1 MKYTRE
7 QLIEELKNRGIS
19 EEYWAMILDFWEKRE
34 KSCFSFFE
42 LYSRSAVFDLVKKC
56 HLRTGLPFA

>member
-34 KSCFSFFE
+34 NPAS
-42 LYSRSAVFDLVKKC
+42 
-56 HLRTGLPFA
+56 PFWLGGAG